1 MRLLR
6 RNAKFI
12 AAAVW
17 FGLFGI
23 LFFWTRLEGLDTMQ
37 ILDLI
42 YHTIAQHPFAPV
54 IYVIVYAIRPLTFFP
69 AMWLTIA
76 SGSLFGFGLGV
87 VCTVIGENL
96 SAATAYW
103 IAHFFG
109 TPEREDEDLSRQL
122 PVSRQLLREQTFP
135 TVVVL
140 RLTYLPFDLVNYA
153 CGLLRVPWW
162 QYFFGTFIG
171 ILPPMITFVSFGATV
186 DFESFLA
193 DIDGFDAASLINQEQ
208 LVISAG
214 LLALS
219 AVIAWYAY
227 RRAGRINHKVTAPR
241 RKEDS

>member
-1 MRLLR
+1 MKLIRK
-6 RNAKFI
+6 NAKYF
-12 AAAVW
+12 AALIW
-17 FGLFGI
+17 LGLLGVLFAWANAQGLGTVEI
-23 LFFWTRLEGLDTMQ
+23 LE
-37 ILDLI
+37 LI
-42 YHTIAQHPFAPV
+42 YHTVAQHPLAPV
-54 IYVIVYAIRPLTFFP
+54 IYIVLYGLRPLTFFP

-87 VCTVIGENL
+87 ACTIVGENL

-103 IAHFFG
+103 IARFFG
-109 TPEREDEDLSRQL
+109 NPEQEDEDPSKQLATSR
-122 PVSRQLLREQTFP
+122 RLLQEQAFP

-140 RLTYLPFDLVNYA
+140 RAAYLPFDVVNYA

-193 DIDGFDAASLINQEQ
+193 DIDTFDAASLINQEQ

-219 AVIAWYAY
+219 AVIAWYAH
-227 RRAGRINHKVTAPR
+227 RKHRQAGREMDRSSENH
-241 RKEDS
+241 S